1 MTKKII
7 AILTLI
13 LVALMAFTGCAG
25 DQYVSVP
32 ISGAQDT
39 SYTVLSNGGSAV
51 QYGNYIYFLNGTRGY
66 EDSEGEANIF
76 GEVVKGAVYRAELN
90 GDKQSDGSFK
100 VKRDS
105 VTNLT
110 LKSTV
115 KEDYKGDERNVV
127 SVQAI
132 APKTV
137 GTSGYA
143 EGGIYILGDCL
154 FYASPNNLKNKS
166 GEVQYLKTDFF
177 RMTLDGKTTQKIY
190 STESDSNSAPYTF
203 VTSGNFVYL
212 VVLDGTD
219 LISVKMDKKSGKIED
234 TLKIA
239 EEVTEAVL
247 PTKPVYYNGISE
259 NTIYDFM
266 FIKRAAKETD
276 TIRSGE
282 ILEFMRPDGSSR
294 YIFEAGNT
302 YDLETVRDG
311 YFFYRKA
318 VNYENQLVASNLHT
332 ALSTHDAKYKND
344 EYNAEIENIER
355 VVYPSASSAL
365 DSLSVYPFVSG
376 YEFDSPKRGNGIS
389 VLTYT
394 TATDASTTVT
404 LSLYVD
410 GEYKGQIASGAG
422 LTLEEVNAG
431 VVYYAIGGTLSAVD
445 LGEGYDFNA
454 KEIAKDTVSGTYG
467 ADTAGGF
474 LVYFGKEG
482 EANDYAH
489 FYELDGLEGTD
500 YNPLF
505 VGAYANGEEPSTVE
519 TLTVTTTPDITTY
532 EVGDELDLTGLEVT
546 ATFYKDSEGNRP
558 EDLKVAVTSDM
569 ISGYDKNT
577 TGEQTV
583 TITYKKRTATF
594 TVTVNEK
601 SEASSCATVAPVD
614 PTFFIGGGL
623 LIVLAVGVLF
633 IGKKSGA
640 KA

>member
-13 LVALMAFTGCAG
+13 FVALMAFTGCAG

-51 QYGNYIYFLNGTRGY
+51 QYGNYVYFLNGTRGY
-66 EDSEGEANIF
+66 EDTEGEANLF
-76 GEVVKGAVYRAELN
+76 GQVVKGAVYRAELI
-90 GDKQSDGSFK
+90 GEKQSDGTFL

-110 LKSTV
+110 LKSSV
-115 KEDYKGDERNVV
+115 KENYKGDEENVV
-127 SVQAI
+127 SVQAV

-137 GTSGYA
+137 GTSGYG
-143 EGGIYILGDCL
+143 EGGIYILDDCM

-190 STESDSNSAPYTF
+190 TTENDSATAPYTF
-203 VTSGNFVYL
+203 IMNGNFVYL

-219 LISVKMDKKSGKIED
+219 LISVKINKNNGKIED
-234 TLKIA
+234 TIKIA

-247 PTKPVYYNGISE
+247 PTKPVYYDGVSE
-259 NTIYDFM
+259 NTIYDFVY
-266 FIKRAAKETD
+266 IKRAAKDTD

-302 YDLETVRDG
+302 YTLETVRDG

-332 ALSTHDAKYKND
+332 ALSAHDTKYKND
-344 EYNAEIENIER
+344 AYNQEIENIER

-376 YEFDSPKRGNGIS
+376 YEFDSPKRGNGVS

-394 TATDASTTVT
+394 ATTDSSATVN

-410 GEYKGQIASGAG
+410 GTYKGQIASGAG
-422 LTLEEVNAG
+422 LTLEG
-431 VVYYAIGGTLSAVD
+431 KDGSVVYYANGGTLYAVD

-454 KEIAKDTVSGTYG
+454 KEIATGFTSGVFG
-467 ADTAGGF
+467 VDVAGGF
-474 LVYFGKEG
+474 LIYFGKEG

-489 FYELDGLEGTD
+489 FYELDGVEGTA

-505 VGAYANGEEPSTVE
+505 VGAYATGEEPSVIE
-519 TLTVTTTPDITTY
+519 SITVTTTPDVTTY
-532 EVGDELDLTGLEVT
+532 EKGDELDLTGLEVT
-546 ATFYKDSEGNRP
+546 ATYYKDSEGNRP
-558 EDLKVAVTSDM
+558 EDEKITVTSDM
-569 ISGYDKNT
+569 ISGFDSSV

-583 TITYKKRTATF
+583 TVTYKKRTATF
-594 TVTVNEK
+594 TVTVNE
-601 SEASSCATVAPVD
+601 STDSASCATVAPVD
-614 PTFFIGGGL
+614 PWFFIGGGL
-623 LIVLAVGVLF
+623 IIAFVAGALF
-633 IGKKSGA
+633 IGKK
-640 KA
+640 KATVA